1 MVWRWRR
8 SRTDDSVSDSHTA
21 DVQASRHGPARLLT
35 PLASLS
41 NRNFRLLWLG
51 QVGQASSMW
60 AEQVARNWL
69 IWELTESGLALGL
82 VNLFRAVPLLVLGLW
97 AGVAAD
103 RFNKRKLL
111 ILMQVWSFLVYV
123 AMAVLIVG
131 GWIEVWHIYVTVA
144 LLGAGMA
151 MNQPVRTSWVPQMV
165 GQAQLLNALSLNSI
179 AINTTRLIGP
189 ALIGI
194 LIAVADV
201 GIAYIISAVLY
212 TLVILSTFLI
222 DAPPAQVSK
231 DRGSMTEQLMEGL
244 RFMAQ
249 DRLVLLLVVIGLG
262 PLAFAFSYMTLLPIL
277 ATDVLGMGSGGFR
290 ALMSAGAVGGL
301 IGGLTLASRSDI
313 AHKGRLM
320 LVAGLGYGFVLILL
334 GGARWAVAVFPII
347 SLAGACQT
355 VFRTSNNAALLQ
367 ITPPQLQGRI
377 ISMTLLDTAMAP
389 LASVAA
395 GLIADVIDVSTAM
408 AVIGGVCI
416 VIVADIALLEPR
428 IGRL

>member
-1 MVWRWRR
+1 
-8 SRTDDSVSDSHTA
+8 
-21 DVQASRHGPARLLT
+21 
-35 PLASLS
+35 
-41 NRNFRLLWLG
+41 
-51 QVGQASSMW
+51 MW

-222 DAPPAQVSK
+222 DAPPAQV
-231 DRGSMTEQLMEGL
+231 RRT
-244 RFMAQ
+244 
-249 DRLVLLLVVIGLG
+249 
-262 PLAFAFSYMTLLPIL
+262 
-277 ATDVLGMGSGGFR
+277 
-290 ALMSAGAVGGL
+290 
-301 IGGLTLASRSDI
+301 
-313 AHKGRLM
+313 
-320 LVAGLGYGFVLILL
+320 
-334 GGARWAVAVFPII
+334 GAR
-347 SLAGACQT
+347 
-355 VFRTSNNAALLQ
+355 
-367 ITPPQLQGRI
+367 
-377 ISMTLLDTAMAP
+377 
-389 LASVAA
+389 
-395 GLIADVIDVSTAM
+395 
-408 AVIGGVCI
+408 
-416 VIVADIALLEPR
+416 
-428 IGRL
+428 

>member
-1 MVWRWRR
+1 MPWRWRR
-8 SRTDDSVSDSHTA
+8 GPEESPSAAHPTDIQSP
-21 DVQASRHGPARLLT
+21 RHGPARLLT

-103 RFNKRKLL
+103 RFDKRKLL
-111 ILMQVWSFLVYV
+111 ILMQVWSLLVYV
-123 AMAVLIVG
+123 ATAVLIVG
-131 GWIEVWHIYVTVA
+131 DWIEVWHIYVTVA

-194 LIAVADV
+194 LIATTDV
-201 GIAYIISAVLY
+201 GVAYIISAVLY

-222 DAPPAQVSK
+222 DAPPTQVSK
-231 DRGSMTEQLMEGL
+231 DRGSMTEQMLEGV
-244 RFMAQ
+244 RFMSQ

-277 ATDVLGMGSGGFR
+277 AADVLGMGSGGFG

-301 IGGLTLASRSDI
+301 IGGLTLASRGDI

-320 LVAGLGYGFVLILL
+320 LVAGVGYGIVLILL
-334 GGARWAVAVFPII
+334 GGIPWAVVVFPII
-347 SLAGACQT
+347 SLAGVCQT

-367 ITPPQLQGRI
+367 VTPPQLQGRI
-377 ISMTLLDTAMAP
+377 ISMTLLDTAIAP

-395 GLIADVIDVSTAM
+395 GLIADVVDVSAAM

-416 VIVADIALLEPR
+416 VIVAGIALLEPR

>member
-8 SRTDDSVSDSHTA
+8 SRTEESLPDPHLDDI
-21 DVQASRHGPARLLT
+21 QAHRHGPGWLPA

-82 VNLFRAVPLLVLGLW
+82 VNLFRAAPLLVFGLW

-103 RFNKRKLL
+103 RYDKRKLL

-123 AMAVLIVG
+123 ATAVLIVG

-144 LLGAGMA
+144 LLAAGMA
-151 MNQPVRTSWVPQMV
+151 MNQPVRTAWVPQLV

-189 ALIGI
+189 ALIGV
-194 LIAVADV
+194 LIAVTDV
-201 GIAYIISAVLY
+201 GVAYIISAVLY

-222 DAPPAQVSK
+222 KAPPPLAPK
-231 DRGSMTEQLMEGL
+231 GKGSMTEQLLEGF
-244 RFMAQ
+244 RFMSQ

-277 ATDVLGMGSGGFR
+277 ATDVLGMGSGGFG

-320 LVAGLGYGFVLILL
+320 LVAGVGYGIVLILL
-334 GGARWAVAVFPII
+334 GGLPWAVAVFPII

-367 ITPPQLQGRI
+367 LTPPSLQGRI
-377 ISMTLLDTAMAP
+377 ISMTLLDTAMSP

-395 GLIADVIDVSTAM
+395 GLIADVIDVSAAM

-416 VIVADIALLEPR
+416 VIVAGIALLEPR